1 MNIGNIREQL
11 ESLSMKYQQGGKV
24 NYYIRESYD
33 GQGKLVPT
41 MYDQKTNQKL
51 SGQQLQ
57 EAMNAERNKNL
68 KDRQTYER
76 TTKNPLNALDL
87 TGITNWGDAKRGLQ
101 DLYQMTFNKNVDFKP
116 MDAGQDVLDVVSALP
131 FLGKRIDY
139 GLKAVKTP
147 LQQAMRQVGNATL
160 FNTVADEVNNS
171 VEKSKKQYG
180 GHIRNF
186 SADDYK

>member
-131 FLGKRIDY
+131 STI
-139 GLKAVKTP
+139 
-147 LQQAMRQVGNATL
+147 TL
-160 FNTVADEVNNS
+160 FLCSNCS
-171 VEKSKKQYG
+171 LL
-180 GHIRNF
+180 
-186 SADDYK
+186 